1 MRQGSNQSWL
11 HYIKDI
17 IAADVYSAV
26 FLATYVR
33 TAERNKSYFPNLE
46 VVDLAS
52 HRIIKQ
58 APGVQLALSDS
69 ELDPYM
75 FVIGKN

>member
-46 VVDLAS
+46 VVDLTT
-52 HRIIKQ
+52 HQIIKQ
-58 APGVQLALSDS
+58 TPGVQLALSNS

>member
-1 MRQGSNQSWL
+1 MKKGSNQWL

-33 TAERNKSYFPNLE
+33 TAERNKSYFPHLE
-46 VVDLAS
+46 VVDLS
-52 HRIIKQ
+52 NHQMIKN
-58 APGVQLALSDS
+58 ADGVQSILAHD
-69 ELDPYM
+69 ELDPYL

>member
-1 MRQGSNQSWL
+1 MKKGSNQWL

-33 TAERNKSYFPNLE
+33 TTERNKSYFPHLE
-46 VVDLAS
+46 VVDLSS
-52 HRIIKQ
+52 HQIIKNTS
-58 APGVQLALSDS
+58 GVQSALGSDK
-69 ELDPYM
+69 LDPYM